1 MTIFFIKKWFLFSIT
16 DLRIA
21 YTVSTYT
28 FCVTINVHSNL
39 ILCIDIFLPFIKNNW
54 WQFSKKWYLLAWGAV
69 EPLFNDKKMVLN
81 EFYIDFWNTKK
92 TAWNLFTY
100 RISALQYCQYFDF
113 IWPNLSRFQNIK
125 WNALYAVQCTHID
138 WLTFWLPLHT
148 MRSMLQKT
156 NFTVSN
162 MNHLCSL
169 SPQMCLNIRLIFACS
184 QQTRP
189 VRQVYHTQHANVYVN
204 NNIGSGN
211 MKYLHHF
218 QQFFNLM

>member
-1 MTIFFIKKWFLFSIT
+1 MTVFQKVVLAGLGGRRTTVQWQKNGTEWILHWFLEYKENCLKFIYIQN
-16 DLRIA
+16 LRR
-21 YTVSTYT
+21 
-28 FCVTINVHSNL
+28 
-39 ILCIDIFLPFIKNNW
+39 
-54 WQFSKKWYLLAWGAV
+54 Q
-69 EPLFNDKKMVLN
+69 
-81 EFYIDFWNTKK
+81 
-92 TAWNLFTY
+92 
-100 RISALQYCQYFDF
+100 ISALQYCQYFDF